1 MRDDKE
7 MNVQINEYQKL
18 LEYLKAKGMSLLEE
32 FAAGVLIEK
41 FPDSWSDYKKNL
53 KHKQKNFT
61 NGKIVTDILIEDSNR
76 KESAK
81 ASMAALKENSVE
93 SSSSNRKRYKN
104 KSQGHHASH
113 YKYRAG
119 NDKKTNTPK
128 ANLVDG
134 ADIIVVVISQVN
146 IIVHAK
152 EWVVH
157 SGATRH
163 ICANREVF
171 SSYTPLEDDREERLF
186 VLNVSDVING
196 NASVFAYMVESI
208 SLWHARLGETL
219 LLSLIH
225 TDLDDLKQTMS
236 RGGKRYYVTFIDNL
250 STYTKLYLLRNKDDA
265 FNAFISYKTEV
276 ENQLSRKLK
285 RIRSDRGREYLSLN
299 DFCKKEGIIHEV
311 TPPYLHASN
320 GVAGKK

>member
-104 KSQGHHASH
+104 KSQG
-113 YKYRAG
+113 YKPKNPNLKRKKGSCFIVENQAIMPHTTSTEQEMT
-119 NDKKTNTPK
+119 KKTNTPK

-171 SSYTPLEDDREERLF
+171 SSYTPLEDDREEVYLGDSSTTKVLGKGKFLLKLTSGKFLALVDVFHVPTMRANLISVSLLGRAGVKVPFEFDKIIMTKNNVCMKGLF
-186 VLNVSDVING
+186 ITPQTQGARPTPNRENSD
-196 NASVFAYMVESI
+196 
-208 SLWHARLGETL
+208 
-219 LLSLIH
+219 
-225 TDLDDLKQTMS
+225 KQ
-236 RGGKRYYVTFIDNL
+236 
-250 STYTKLYLLRNKDDA
+250 A
-265 FNAFISYKTEV
+265 
-276 ENQLSRKLK
+276 
-285 RIRSDRGREYLSLN
+285 
-299 DFCKKEGIIHEV
+299 C
-311 TPPYLHASN
+311 
-320 GVAGKK
+320 